1 MSNGIGR
8 VWAVNAEGGD
18 EGRPNGV
25 GPVYIEN
32 ADQLGSK
39 LPEPAAGD
47 AGKVLGVLNSSGD
60 IGWVEDQSGTLTQ
73 VQSDWTED
81 DSSQV
86 SYIQNK
92 PTLATVA
99 TSGSYNDLSNK
110 PTIPAAQVNSDWD
123 AASGVAQILNKPAL
137 ATVATSGSY
146 NDLSNKP
153 TIPTVDQSYS
163 AVSTNAQ
170 SGVAVAG
177 ALANI
182 KQVPSSTSADE
193 DKVLTVNSSGTPVWA
208 TAQGGGSSYTAGAG
222 IDITSDVI
230 SAKIDN
236 STLTTDAIDTD
247 YAEFSSSHSYG
258 YDVNLYN
265 TRIGGSLYQQD
276 PMVYT
281 FHIPAGGLELG
292 NGVNSDNIYPV
303 LRASELYNG
312 EYRVN
317 QKLNATLDSN
327 TGHYIIT
334 GGQTFKICF
343 NADSPYFPVAMN
355 PSYSL
360 SSYSYLTFGSFTA
373 SQIEDNSPSNDVAG
387 ANSNSAT
394 IAFDYKTSGTT
405 LSVNTEVVQP
415 KLTAG
420 NGIAISDSN
429 VISVYEGEEVPITS
443 STSSSYQLGAK
454 LNYNHLRIYFHK
466 YNGSSSSGHLIKD
479 VYSDV
484 SFQISGIV
492 LSDFYYDT
500 LGTTYFS
507 VSMGSSA
514 DTINVGS
521 SYFNTVS
528 GGQIFAD
535 NNSSW
540 VIDKIFGFN
549 DSPFASQ
556 S

>member
-110 PTIPAAQVNSDWD
+110 PTIP
-123 AASGVAQILNKPAL
+123 
-137 ATVATSGSY
+137 
-146 NDLSNKP
+146 
-153 TIPTVDQSYS
+153 TVDQSYS
-163 AVSTNAQ
+163 ASSTNAQ